1 MFHFHPS
8 AEMKQSG
15 LCDDDGAALRAVQA
29 FCPQGKTLAQAEF
42 TSAEHVKSRLEGS
55 RRGPPRREL
64 DAPPAAQEKAIGYTG
79 PPTEPSK
86 AGRLGA
92 EE

>member
-1 MFHFHPS
+1 MFHFRLS
-8 AEMKQSG
+8 VEMKQSG

-55 RRGPPRREL
+55 RRGPPPRRW
-64 DAPPAAQEKAIGYTG
+64 PSGIRGPQPSPAQRVGW
-79 PPTEPSK
+79 
-86 AGRLGA
+86 GA
-92 EE
+92 EEQGSD